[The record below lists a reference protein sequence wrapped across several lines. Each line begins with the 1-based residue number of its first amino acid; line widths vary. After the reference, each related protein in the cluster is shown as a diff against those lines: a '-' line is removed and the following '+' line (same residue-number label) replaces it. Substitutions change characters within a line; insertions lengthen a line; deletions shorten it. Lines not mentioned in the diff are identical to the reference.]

1 MSALYKKELKSMFY
15 EMTAPL
21 FIAYVLLWNGIYTNL
36 YNLANRIPKFEYAV
50 AAASFISLLA
60 VPILTMR
67 SFAEERSRKTDQL
80 LYFLPMR
87 SSGVIAAKYLAM
99 VTVFAIPCAVM
110 ALYPLMLSMYGEIS
124 FAPAY
129 TTLLA
134 YFLLG
139 AAVIAVCMFI
149 SSLTE
154 SQVIAAVLSVGVILL
169 SYFMS
174 SFSTMLSSTASH
186 SFVGMLVIAA
196 LVALIIYTLT
206 KNAFVGGGFFA
217 IGAVVALIV
226 YLVNSTLYEGLMSKL
241 LAPLSM
247 FTRIDTYV
255 NGMFDICGIVYYLS
269 VIGLFVFFT
278 VQSFEKRRWS

>member
-110 ALYPLMLSMYGEIS
+110 TLYPLMLSMYGEIS

-139 AAVIAVCMFI
+139 AAVIAGCMFI

>member
-1 MSALYKKELKSMFY
+1 MSALYKKELKSMFS
-15 EMTAPL
+15 EMTAPI
-21 FIAYVLLWNGIYTNL
+21 FIAYVLLWNGIYTNW

-80 LYFLPMR
+80 LYFLPIR
-87 SSGVIAAKYLAM
+87 SSGVVAAKYLAM
-99 VTVFAIPCAVM
+99 VTVYAIPCAVM
-110 ALYPLMLSMYGEIS
+110 ALYPLVLSMYGKIS
-124 FAPAY
+124 FVPAY
-129 TTLLA
+129 TTLLV

-154 SQVIAAVLSVGVILL
+154 SQVIAAVLSVGAILL

-174 SFSTMLSSTASH
+174 SFSNMFSATASH
-186 SFVGMLVIAA
+186 SFAGVIAIVLLA
-196 LVALIIYTLT
+196 ALIIYTLT

-217 IGAVVALIV
+217 VGAVAALIV
-226 YLVNSTLYEGLMSKL
+226 YLINSALYEGLMPKL

-247 FTRIDTYV
+247 FSEIDTYV

-278 VQSFEKRRWS
+278 VQSFEKKRWS